1 VSGGNPAKD
10 YLRGLAD
17 GLQRA
22 VDWWD
27 TEPNDAPQ
35 RIADDRDGVREDL
48 RLPEHGGHIERPF
61 EDAPPLAVDALRL
74 PVAWFAGI
82 APAPVRGA
90 AAPTWRSLVG
100 RLSTFP
106 HLPAGTDKK
115 AAPGWAPIAWADGAP
130 RMRAAANVGAVSA
143 LVLDLDRLS
152 DLGQLEAAM
161 QGLRAQA
168 EQPAA
173 AVAHSSWSHRP
184 GAPKARLVLP
194 FAEPVPVAQWPRVW
208 AAGARWA
215 AEVGLEADPACKDP
229 GRWYLL
235 PGLPEDAGAERWD
248 AVWAHAVDGA
258 PLDWRWLAAAYP
270 PPPPEL
276 PVLPVMRDRVMPA
289 DDWRD
294 HERHRAARWMEGTV
308 RAVAKTQS
316 GGRNSRLLVAARDL
330 GQLAAAGLVDAAPWA
345 AALTHAAI
353 AAGLPASEV
362 ARTVASGEALGRK
375 DPPWTWPNR

>member
-1 VSGGNPAKD
+1 
-10 YLRGLAD
+10 
-17 GLQRA
+17 
-22 VDWWD
+22 
-27 TEPNDAPQ
+27 
-35 RIADDRDGVREDL
+35 
-48 RLPEHGGHIERPF
+48 
-61 EDAPPLAVDALRL
+61 
-74 PVAWFAGI
+74 
-82 APAPVRGA
+82 
-90 AAPTWRSLVG
+90 
-100 RLSTFP
+100 
-106 HLPAGTDKK
+106 
-115 AAPGWAPIAWADGAP
+115 
-130 RMRAAANVGAVSA
+130 
-143 LVLDLDRLS
+143 
-152 DLGQLEAAM
+152 
-161 QGLRAQA
+161 
-168 EQPAA
+168 
-173 AVAHSSWSHRP
+173 
-184 GAPKARLVLP
+184 
-194 FAEPVPVAQWPRVW
+194 
-208 AAGARWA
+208 
-215 AEVGLEADPACKDP
+215 VGLEADPACKDP

-294 HERHRAARWMEGTV
+294 HERNRAAGWMEGAV